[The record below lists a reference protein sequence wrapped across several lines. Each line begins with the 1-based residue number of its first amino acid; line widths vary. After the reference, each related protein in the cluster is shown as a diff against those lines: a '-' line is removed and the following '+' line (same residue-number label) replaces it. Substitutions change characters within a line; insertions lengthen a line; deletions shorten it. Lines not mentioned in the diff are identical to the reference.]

1 MKVLNTEKY
10 QKKKTLLKVIK
21 EDINE
26 NPASVHG
33 LEDNTVK
40 MSIIPKTIRDI

>member
-1 MKVLNTEKY
+1 MKDLYSKNY
-10 QKKKTLLKVIK
+10 KTLLKVIK